1 MVLSEFCI
9 DFYERRAPFLSWLRG
24 VVGCLF
30 LYTKHS
36 GEKMLKKVFSQT
48 VKEKLLVI
56 IGFAFLLLVGGLVAS
71 ASMEKKKTFLQGE
84 QLQLQSK
91 YGQVQKVFQDS
102 ATEALSMAFVVA
114 EMPDVQAAVC
124 GTR

>member
-1 MVLSEFCI
+1 
-9 DFYERRAPFLSWLRG
+9 
-24 VVGCLF
+24 
-30 LYTKHS
+30 
-36 GEKMLKKVFSQT
+36 